1 LPGGLFR
8 SADFG
13 SRAGG
18 ELQCRVHKIED
29 ISPQWGKDDG
39 GCARHNAVMH
49 SDQHFELEGKPL
61 MVIGY
66 AGSSTMTQTF
76 TVGARS
82 IFVTSLAWVTIVAG
96 LLLAASA
103 GGAGLAEIT
112 GRAPSAGPW
121 ALSAVFALS
130 LAAVMTAVG
139 LLMRL
144 DWARRAFIG
153 LLALAIFAPL
163 PGLWLQY
170 PMLHRVVSDALQ
182 DVAPAAAAIAP
193 IGVAGVLVVL
203 AGGLLGLAIRRLM
216 SPMVR
221 QEFV

>member
-1 LPGGLFR
+1 
-8 SADFG
+8 
-13 SRAGG
+13 
-18 ELQCRVHKIED
+18 
-29 ISPQWGKDDG
+29 
-39 GCARHNAVMH
+39 MH

-61 MVIGY
+61 MVIGC

-130 LAAVMTAVG
+130 LAAVITAVG

-153 LLALAIFAPL
+153 LLALAILAPL

-170 PMLHRVVSDALQ
+170 GMLQRVVSQALQ
-182 DVAPAAAAIAP
+182 DVAPAAATVAP
-193 IGVAGVLVVL
+193 IGVAAALVVL
-203 AGGLLGLAIRRLM
+203 AGVLLGWAIRRLM

-221 QEFV
+221 QEFA